1 MFGRLFREPQG
12 GQPYPTM
19 IFIGLSILAVGTFLF
34 VFAPGEIS
42 QRLIFLGQAVGGLGF
57 ISLGTAELLPKP
69 KTTIAALL
77 RFLALAWFALSAG
90 VLIAAMWQIFA

>member
-19 IFIGLSILAVGTFLF
+19 IFIGCAVLLVGTLMFI
-34 VFAPGEIS
+34 FASGEIS
-42 QRLIFLGQAVGGLGF
+42 QRLMFLGQAVGGLGF

-69 KTTIAALL
+69 RTTTAALIRL
-77 RFLALAWFALSAG
+77 LAFTWFALSAG
-90 VLIAAMWQIFA
+90 VIMVALWQIFE